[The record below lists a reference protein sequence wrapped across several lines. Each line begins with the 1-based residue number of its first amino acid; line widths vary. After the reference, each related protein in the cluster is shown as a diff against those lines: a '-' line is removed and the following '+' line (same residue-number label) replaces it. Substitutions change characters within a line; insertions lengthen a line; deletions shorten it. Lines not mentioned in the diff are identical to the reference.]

1 MPTVPT
7 YDNAQVSQNTLPQ
20 TAFAAPAAQPT
31 AAQQAMDT
39 GRAMSAAGQATGRIA
54 LDLQQQAN
62 ELRVTDALNQAK
74 ETALRLTYDKDSG
87 YTNLRGINA
96 LQRPDG
102 KPLEQEYSE
111 QLQKELGALAQ
122 GLGNDAQR
130 AAFKV
135 NADSI
140 LTNFR
145 SGIVKHEADQFNEYS
160 MSVSEGVQS
169 TALREIGLNW
179 NNPEVIDKAVQRI
192 KAETYRQGQLL
203 GKSAE
208 WQDAR
213 TRELT
218 SKAHLTALSAALDKN
233 DPLFADGYLKKYGD
247 QMQADDLLRA
257 RGLVNKE
264 MDLQVGTSIGQQ
276 VMSGFTSKI
285 APTEYDRLQNIVNS
299 KVKGY
304 GKRADGTEKG
314 TGFFGELKMKD
325 GSGSVA
331 TEISIG
337 VNFGGKETQI
347 PTLVPTLSKDEVDHL
362 LKGLPPTPEIVQKA
376 VDHAKARI
384 AQGKS
389 PFANDGQQQQPLD
402 EQIKKFGGDVT
413 KALAAYKLGD
423 KEVSALE
430 KAHGANWLANA
441 PKNVQEFVTATANEF
456 GAGGGRGTK
465 PTLAEMKAELRN
477 NPALANNPLRLK
489 HAEDYIETQY
499 AAMNAAKKQHEEE
512 ALDTAYKALYAN
524 GGNMAALPAGLRAQI
539 PGEKLDSVLNFAK
552 SVAKGEKMVNNGQ
565 AWAQVLSMPKS
576 ELAKMSPSSFY
587 AQYRNSLDDTHLEK
601 GYALIAEANNQASDK
616 HLEILTTDNR
626 MKQSAIQ
633 AGILPAEGKPNEDQA
648 VQFAQFQTT
657 VDQKVRQFERIDLQ
671 GKRKATSEELQ
682 RIVDTTLMD
691 KAFVPRMLWSDTQ
704 KPVSLMTPEDQA
716 RAYVT
721 VDGEDVALTSIPVT
735 QRALI
740 TSKLQARGLPV
751 TEQAIA
757 ELWVRAGKP
766 K

>member
-7 YDNAQVSQNTLPQ
+7 YDTPQVSPNTVPQ
-20 TAFAAPAAQPT
+20 TAFDAPTVQPT
-31 AAQQAMDT
+31 AAQQVIDT
-39 GRAMSAAGQATGRIA
+39 GRAMSAAGQGVGRIA

-74 ETALRLTYDKDSG
+74 EQTIKLTFDKDTG
-87 YTNLRGINA
+87 YTNLKGINA

-102 KPLEQEYSE
+102 KSLEQEYSE
-111 QLQKELGALAQ
+111 QLEKQLSALSQ
-122 GLGNDAQR
+122 GLGNEAQR
-130 AAFKV
+130 AMFKQ
-135 NADSI
+135 NADAIAS
-140 LTNFR
+140 NFR

-179 NNPEVIDKAVQRI
+179 SNPEVIDKAVQRI
-192 KAETYRQGQLL
+192 KAETYRQAQLL

-218 SKAHLTALSAALDKN
+218 SKAHLTAMSAALDKG
-233 DPLFADGYLKKYGD
+233 DPLFADSYLKKYGE

-264 MDLQVGTSIGQQ
+264 VDLQVGTGIGRQ
-276 VMSGFTSKI
+276 VMSGFTNKI
-285 APTEYDRLQNIVNS
+285 APTEYDRLQNIVNA
-299 KVKGY
+299 KVKPV
-304 GKRADGTEKG
+304 E
-314 TGFFGELKMKD
+314 
-325 GSGSVA
+325 
-331 TEISIG
+331 
-337 VNFGGKETQI
+337 
-347 PTLVPTLSKDEVDHL
+347 
-362 LKGLPPTPEIVQKA
+362 
-376 VDHAKARI
+376 
-384 AQGKS
+384 
-389 PFANDGQQQQPLD
+389 GQPALD

-430 KAHGANWLANA
+430 KQHGANWLANA
-441 PKNVQEFVTATANEF
+441 PKDVQAFVTETASEF

-477 NPALANNPLRLK
+477 RPELANNPLRLK

-499 AAMNAAKKQHEEE
+499 AAITAAQKQRSED

-524 GGNMAALPAGLRAQI
+524 GGDMSALPAGLRAQI
-539 PGEKLDSVLNFAK
+539 PGDKLDSVMNFAK
-552 SVAKGEKMVNNGQ
+552 SVAKGTTSNNPQ
-565 AWAQVLSMPKS
+565 AWAQVLSLPKS
-576 ELAKMSPSSFY
+576 ELAKMSPTAFY
-587 AQYRNSLDDTHLEK
+587 AQFRNQLDDAHLEK

-626 MKQSAIQ
+626 MKQAAIQ
-633 AGILPAEGKPNEDQA
+633 AGILPAEGKPNEEQA

-657 VDQKVRQFERIDLQ
+657 IDQRVRQFERIDLQ

-682 RIVDTTLMD
+682 RIVDTTLLD
-691 KAFVPRMLWSDTQ
+691 KAFVPQALWVDKQ
-704 KPVSLMTPEDQA
+704 KPVALMTPEDQA
-716 RAYVT
+716 RSYVT
-721 VDGEDVALTSIPVT
+721 VNGEDVVLTSIPVS
-735 QRALI
+735 QRAVI

>member
-1 MPTVPT
+1 MPRVPT
-7 YDNAQVSQNTLPQ
+7 YDTLQVSQTSMPQ
-20 TAFAAPAAQPT
+20 ASVATATVQPT
-31 AAQQAMDT
+31 AAQQAQQF
-39 GRAMSAAGQATGRIA
+39 GQALSSAGQAAGRIA

-74 ETALRLTYDKDSG
+74 EQAMRLTFDKDAG
-87 YTNLRGINA
+87 YSNLRGINA

-102 KPLEQEYSE
+102 KSLEQEYSE
-111 QLQKELGALAQ
+111 TLQKELSGLAQ
-122 GLGNDAQR
+122 GLGNEAQR
-130 AAFKV
+130 AMFQQ
-135 NADSI
+135 NANGI
-140 LTNFR
+140 LSNFR
-145 SGIVKHEADQFNEYS
+145 NGLVKHEADQFQEYS
-160 MSVSEGVQS
+160 LSVSEGVQS

-179 NNPEVIDKAVQRI
+179 NNPQTIDKAVQRI
-192 KAETYRQGQLL
+192 QAETYRQAQLL

-218 SKAHLTALSAALDKN
+218 SKAHLTALSAALDSN
-233 DPLFADGYLKKYGD
+233 NPLFADGYLKKYGE

-264 MDLQVGTSIGQQ
+264 MDLQVGMAAGQQ
-276 VMSGFTSKI
+276 AFTKFQSAI

-299 KVKGY
+299 KVKPV
-304 GKRADGTEKG
+304 E
-314 TGFFGELKMKD
+314 
-325 GSGSVA
+325 
-331 TEISIG
+331 
-337 VNFGGKETQI
+337 
-347 PTLVPTLSKDEVDHL
+347 
-362 LKGLPPTPEIVQKA
+362 
-376 VDHAKARI
+376 
-384 AQGKS
+384 
-389 PFANDGQQQQPLD
+389 GQPALD

-441 PKNVQEFVTATANEF
+441 PKDVREFVTSTTGEF
-456 GAGGGRGTK
+456 GSGAGKPAK

-477 NPALANNPLRLK
+477 DPALANNPLRLK

-499 AAMNAAKKQHEEE
+499 AAVTAAKKQREDE
-512 ALDTAYKALYAN
+512 ALDSAYKALYAN

-539 PGEKLDSVLNFAK
+539 PGEKLDSVLSFAK

-565 AWAQVLSMPKS
+565 AWAQVLSMPKA
-576 ELAKMSPSSFY
+576 ELAKMSPSDFY
-587 AQYRNSLDDTHLEK
+587 ARYRNVLDDAHLEK
-601 GYALIAEANNQASDK
+601 GYALLAEANNTANDK

-626 MKQSAIQ
+626 MKQAAIQ
-633 AGILPAEGKPNEDQA
+633 ASILPAEGKPNEDQA
-648 VQFAQFQTT
+648 KQFAQFQQTI
-657 VDQKVRQFERIDLQ
+657 DMRVRQFERNDLQ

-682 RIVDTTLMD
+682 RIIDATLLD
-691 KAFVPRMLWSDTQ
+691 KAFTPRMLWTDSA
-704 KPVSLMTPEDQA
+704 KPVALMTPEDQA

-721 VDGEDVALTSIPVT
+721 VEGEDVALSSIPVT

-740 TSKLQARGLPV
+740 TSKLQARGLPI
-751 TEQAIA
+751 TEQSIA

>member
-7 YDNAQVSQNTLPQ
+7 YDTPQVSPNTVPQ
-20 TAFAAPAAQPT
+20 VALDAATVQPT
-31 AAQQAMDT
+31 AAQSTMQLGQAM
-39 GRAMSAAGQATGRIA
+39 SSAGQSVGRIA
-54 LDLQQQAN
+54 FDVQRQAN

-74 ETALRLTYDKDSG
+74 EQAMRLTFDKDGG
-87 YTNLRGINA
+87 YTNLKGINA

-102 KPLEQEYSE
+102 KSLEQEYGE
-111 QLQKELGALAQ
+111 QLDKQLSALSQ
-122 GLGNDAQR
+122 SLGNEAQR
-130 AAFKV
+130 AMFKP
-135 NADSI
+135 NADAI
-140 LTNFR
+140 LNNFR
-145 SGIVKHEADQFNEYS
+145 SGLVKHEADQFQEYS
-160 MSVSEGVQS
+160 LSVSEGVQS

-192 KAETYRQGQLL
+192 KAETYRQAQLL

-218 SKAHLTALSAALDKN
+218 SKAHLTALSAALDRN
-233 DPLFADGYLKKYGD
+233 DPLFADGYLKKYGE

-264 MDLQVGTSIGQQ
+264 VDLQVGTSIGQQ
-276 VMSGFTSKI
+276 VMSRFTKAI
-285 APTEYDRLQNIVNS
+285 APTEYDRLQNIVNA
-299 KVKGY
+299 KVKPVEGQP
-304 GKRADGTEKG
+304 
-314 TGFFGELKMKD
+314 ELSD
-325 GSGSVA
+325 
-331 TEISIG
+331 
-337 VNFGGKETQI
+337 
-347 PTLVPTLSKDEVDHL
+347 
-362 LKGLPPTPEIVQKA
+362 
-376 VDHAKARI
+376 
-384 AQGKS
+384 
-389 PFANDGQQQQPLD
+389 
-402 EQIKKFGGDVT
+402 QIKKFGGDVT

-430 KAHGANWLANA
+430 KQHGANWLANA
-441 PKNVQEFVTATANEF
+441 PKNVQEFVTATASEF
-456 GAGGGRGTK
+456 GAGGGKGTR

-477 NPALANNPLRLK
+477 RPELANNPLRLK

-499 AAMNAAKKQHEEE
+499 AAITAAKKQREEE
-512 ALDTAYKALYAN
+512 ALDATYKALYAN

-539 PGEKLDSVLNFAK
+539 PGEKLDSVLSFAK

-587 AQYRNSLDDTHLEK
+587 AQYRNVLDDTHLEK
-601 GYALIAEANNQASDK
+601 GYALIAEANNQANDK

-626 MKQSAIQ
+626 MKQAAIQ
-633 AGILPAEGKPNEDQA
+633 AGILPAEGKPDEDQA
-648 VQFAQFQTT
+648 KQFAQFQTT
-657 VDQKVRQFERIDLQ
+657 IDQRVRQFERIDLQ

-682 RIVDTTLMD
+682 RIIDSTLLD
-691 KAFVPRMLWSDTQ
+691 KAFVPRMLWKDSA
-704 KPVSLMTPEDQA
+704 KPVALMTPEDQA

-721 VDGEDVALTSIPVT
+721 VNGEDVPVTSIPVS

>member
-7 YDNAQVSQNTLPQ
+7 YDTPQVSPNTVPQ
-20 TAFAAPAAQPT
+20 TAFDAPTVQPT
-31 AAQQAMDT
+31 AAQQAINT
-39 GRAMSAAGQATGRIA
+39 GQALSAAGQSAGRIA

-74 ETALRLTYDKDSG
+74 ESAMRLTFDKDNG
-87 YTNLRGINA
+87 YTNLKGINA

-102 KPLEQEYSE
+102 KSLEQEYSE
-111 QLQKELGALAQ
+111 QLQKQLSALSQ
-122 GLGNDAQR
+122 GLGNETQR
-130 AAFKV
+130 AMFKA
-135 NADSI
+135 NADAISN
-140 LTNFR
+140 NFR
-145 SGIVKHEADQFNEYS
+145 SGLVKHEADQFQEYS
-160 MSVSEGVQS
+160 LSVSEGVQS

-218 SKAHLTALSAALDKN
+218 SKAHLTAMSAALDKG
-233 DPLFADGYLKKYGD
+233 DPLFADSYLKKYGE

-276 VMSGFTSKI
+276 VMSGFSRAI
-285 APTEYDRLQNIVNS
+285 APTEYDRLQNIVNA
-299 KVKGY
+299 KV
-304 GKRADGTEKG
+304 APTE
-314 TGFFGELKMKD
+314 
-325 GSGSVA
+325 
-331 TEISIG
+331 
-337 VNFGGKETQI
+337 
-347 PTLVPTLSKDEVDHL
+347 
-362 LKGLPPTPEIVQKA
+362 
-376 VDHAKARI
+376 
-384 AQGKS
+384 
-389 PFANDGQQQQPLD
+389 GQPALD
-402 EQIKKFGGDVT
+402 AQIKKFGGDVT

-430 KAHGANWLANA
+430 KQHGANWLANA
-441 PKNVQEFVTATANEF
+441 PKNVQEFVTATASEF

-477 NPALANNPLRLK
+477 RPELANNPLRLK

-499 AAMNAAKKQHEEE
+499 AAITAAKKQREEE

-565 AWAQVLSMPKS
+565 AWAQVLSLPKS

-587 AQYRNSLDDTHLEK
+587 AQFRNQLDDAHLEK
-601 GYALIAEANNQASDK
+601 GYALIAEANNQANDK

-626 MKQSAIQ
+626 MKQAAIQ
-633 AGILPAEGKPNEDQA
+633 AGILPNDGKPNSDQA

-682 RIVDTTLMD
+682 RIIDTTLMD
-691 KAFVPRMLWSDTQ
+691 KAFVQRDLWFDKQ

-721 VDGEDVALTSIPVT
+721 VNGEDVPVTSIPMS
-735 QRALI
+735 QRAVI

>member
-7 YDNAQVSQNTLPQ
+7 YDAPQVSQSALPQ
-20 TAFAAPAAQPT
+20 VAFDAPTVQPT
-31 AAQQAMDT
+31 ANQQAMET
-39 GRAMSAAGQATGRIA
+39 GRAMSAMGQTAGRIA

-74 ETALRLTYDKDSG
+74 EAAIRLTFDKDSG
-87 YTNLRGINA
+87 YTNLKGVNA

-102 KPLEQEYSE
+102 KPLEQEYSDM
-111 QLQKELGALAQ
+111 LQKQLSGLSQ
-122 GLGNDAQR
+122 SLGNETQR
-130 AAFKV
+130 AMFKQ
-135 NADSI
+135 NADAI
-140 LTNFR
+140 VGNFR
-145 SGIVKHEADQFNEYS
+145 SGLVKHEADQFQTYS
-160 MSVSEGVQS
+160 LSVSEGVQS

-179 NNPEVIDKAVQRI
+179 NNPEVIDKAVNRI
-192 KAETYRQGQLL
+192 KAETYRQSSLL

-218 SKAHLTALSAALDKN
+218 SKAHLTAMSAALDN
-233 DPLFADGYLKKYGD
+233 GDPLFADSYLKKYGE

-264 MDLQVGTSIGQQ
+264 VDLQVGTSVGQQ
-276 VMSGFTSKI
+276 VMAGFTSKI
-285 APTEYDRLQNIVNS
+285 APTEYDRLQNIVNG
-299 KVKGY
+299 KVKPVEGQP
-304 GKRADGTEKG
+304 
-314 TGFFGELKMKD
+314 ELD
-325 GSGSVA
+325 S
-331 TEISIG
+331 
-337 VNFGGKETQI
+337 
-347 PTLVPTLSKDEVDHL
+347 LV
-362 LKGLPPTPEIVQKA
+362 
-376 VDHAKARI
+376 
-384 AQGKS
+384 
-389 PFANDGQQQQPLD
+389 
-402 EQIKKFGGDVT
+402 KKFGGDVT
-413 KALAAYKLGD
+413 KALAAYKGGD
-423 KEVSALE
+423 KEVNSLE

-441 PKNVQEFVTATANEF
+441 PKDVRDFVTSTANEF
-456 GAGGGRGTK
+456 GTGGGKPAK

-499 AAMNAAKKQHEEE
+499 AAVTAATKQRQEE
-512 ALDTAYKALYAN
+512 ALDTAYKALYDN

-552 SVAKGEKMVNNGQ
+552 SVSKGEKKVNDGQ
-565 AWAQVLSMPKS
+565 AWAQVLSLPKS
-576 ELAKMSPSSFY
+576 ALAKMSPTDFY
-587 AQYRNSLDDTHLEK
+587 AAYRGKLDDAHLEK
-601 GYALIAEANNQASDK
+601 GYALLAEANNAASDK
-616 HLEILTTDNR
+616 HLEILSTDNR
-626 MKQSAIQ
+626 MKQAAIQ
-633 AGILPAEGKPNEDQA
+633 AGILPSDGKPDEDQA
-648 VQFAQFQTT
+648 KQFAQFQQSI
-657 VDQKVRQFERIDLQ
+657 DMRVRQFERTDLQ

-691 KAFVPRMLWSDTQ
+691 KAFVPRTLWKDAQT
-704 KPVSLMTPEDQA
+704 PVSLMNQTDQA

-721 VDGEDVALTSIPVT
+721 VNGEDVTLTSIPVT

-751 TEQAIA
+751 TEQAVA

>member
-7 YDNAQVSQNTLPQ
+7 YDNAQVSQTAQPQ
-20 TAFAAPAAQPT
+20 IAFDAATVQPT
-31 AAQQAMDT
+31 AAQQGLDMA
-39 GRAMSAAGQATGRIA
+39 RAASAAGQSAGRIA
-54 LDLQQQAN
+54 LDIQQQAN

-74 ETALRLTYDKDSG
+74 EAALRLTYDKDSG
-87 YTNLRGINA
+87 YTNLRGANA

-102 KPLEQEYSE
+102 KPLEQEYSDM
-111 QLQKELGALAQ
+111 LQKELSSLSQ
-122 GLGNDAQR
+122 GLGNETQR
-130 AAFKV
+130 AAFKA
-135 NADSI
+135 NADS
-140 LTNFR
+140 LLSNFR
-145 SGIVKHEADQFNEYS
+145 SGLVKHEADQFNEYS
-160 MSVSEGVQS
+160 MSVSEGVQA
-169 TALREIGLNW
+169 TALRDIGLNW
-179 NNPEVIDKAVQRI
+179 NNPEAIDKAVQRI
-192 KAETYRQGQLL
+192 KAETYRQAQLL

-218 SKAHLTALSAALDKN
+218 SKAHLTAMSAALDKN
-233 DPLFADGYLKKYGD
+233 DPLFADGYLKKYGE

-276 VMSGFTSKI
+276 VMAGFTKSI

-299 KVKGY
+299 KVQP
-304 GKRADGTEKG
+304 AE
-314 TGFFGELKMKD
+314 
-325 GSGSVA
+325 
-331 TEISIG
+331 
-337 VNFGGKETQI
+337 
-347 PTLVPTLSKDEVDHL
+347 
-362 LKGLPPTPEIVQKA
+362 
-376 VDHAKARI
+376 
-384 AQGKS
+384 
-389 PFANDGQQQQPLD
+389 GQPALD
-402 EQIKKFGGDVT
+402 AQIKKFGGDVT

-430 KAHGANWLANA
+430 KQHGANWLANA
-441 PKNVQEFVTATANEF
+441 PKNVQEFVTATASEF
-456 GAGGGRGTK
+456 GAGGGRGTR

-499 AAMNAAKKQHEEE
+499 AAITAAKKQHEEE
-512 ALDTAYKALYAN
+512 ALDSAYKALYAN

-552 SVAKGEKMVNNGQ
+552 SVAKGEKKANNGE
-565 AWAQVLSMPKS
+565 AWAQVLSLPKS
-576 ELAKMSPSSFY
+576 ELAKMSPSAFY
-587 AQYRNSLDDTHLEK
+587 AQFRNVLDDTHLEK
-601 GYALIAEANNQASDK
+601 GYALIAEANNQANDK

-626 MKQSAIQ
+626 MKQAAIQ

-648 VQFAQFQTT
+648 KQFAQFQTT
-657 VDQKVRQFERIDLQ
+657 IDQRVRQFERIDLQ

-682 RIVDTTLMD
+682 RIVDTTLLD
-691 KAFVPRMLWSDTQ
+691 KAFVPKALWTDSQ

-721 VDGEDVALTSIPVT
+721 VGGEDVTLASIPMS

>member
-1 MPTVPT
+1 M
-7 YDNAQVSQNTLPQ
+7 QLGQGL
-20 TAFAAPAAQPT
+20 
-31 AAQQAMDT
+31 
-39 GRAMSAAGQATGRIA
+39 SAAGQNVGRIA

-74 ETALRLTYDKDSG
+74 ESAMRLTFDKDSG
-87 YTNLRGINA
+87 YTNLKGINA

-102 KPLEQEYSE
+102 KSLEQEYSE
-111 QLQKELGALAQ
+111 QLQKQLSALSQ
-122 GLGNDAQR
+122 GLGNEAQR
-130 AAFKV
+130 AMFKA
-135 NADSI
+135 NADAISN
-140 LTNFR
+140 NFR
-145 SGIVKHEADQFNEYS
+145 SGLVKHEADQFQEYS
-160 MSVSEGVQS
+160 LSVSEGVQS

-179 NNPEVIDKAVQRI
+179 NNPEVIDKAVLRI
-192 KAETYRQGQLL
+192 KAETYRQAQLL

-218 SKAHLTALSAALDKN
+218 SKAHLTAMSAALDKG
-233 DPLFADGYLKKYGD
+233 DPLFADSYLKKYGE

-264 MDLQVGTSIGQQ
+264 VDLQVGTSVGQQ
-276 VMSGFTSKI
+276 VMSGFTNKI
-285 APTEYDRLQNIVNS
+285 APTEYDRLQNIVNA
-299 KVKGY
+299 KVAPEY
-304 GKRADGTEKG
+304 GNRADGTKKG
-314 TGFFGELKMKD
+314 TGFFGPLKMQD
-325 GSGSVA
+325 GSGDVA

-337 VNFGGKETQI
+337 VNIDGKETQI
-347 PTLVPTLSKDEVDHL
+347 PTLVPTLTKDEVNYL
-362 LKGLPPTPEIVQKA
+362 LKGGQPTPEIVQKA
-376 VDHAKARI
+376 VDHANKRI
-384 AQGKS
+384 KDGKS
-389 PFANDGQQQQPLD
+389 PFADAPPALD
-402 EQIKKFGGDVT
+402 AQIKKFGGDVT

-423 KEVSALE
+423 TEVSALE
-430 KAHGANWLANA
+430 KQHGANWLANA
-441 PKNVQEFVTATANEF
+441 PKDVQEFVTATASEF

-477 NPALANNPLRLK
+477 RPELANNPLRLK

-499 AAMNAAKKQHEEE
+499 AAITAAKKQREEDV
-512 ALDTAYKALYAN
+512 LDTAYKALYVN

-565 AWAQVLSMPKS
+565 AWAQVLSLPKS

-587 AQYRNSLDDTHLEK
+587 AQFRNQLDDAHLEK
-601 GYALIAEANNQASDK
+601 GYALIAEANNQANDK

-626 MKQSAIQ
+626 MKQAAIQ
-633 AGILPAEGKPNEDQA
+633 AGILPAEGKPDETQA

-657 VDQKVRQFERIDLQ
+657 IDQRVRQFERIDLQ
-671 GKRKATSEELQ
+671 GKRKASSEELQ
-682 RIVDTTLMD
+682 RIIDTTLMD
-691 KAFVPRMLWSDTQ
+691 KAFVPRALWVDKQ

-721 VDGEDVALTSIPVT
+721 VNGEDVTVTSIPMS
-735 QRALI
+735 QRAVI

>member
-7 YDNAQVSQNTLPQ
+7 YDTLQVSPNTVPQ
-20 TAFAAPAAQPT
+20 AAFDAPTVQPT
-31 AAQQAMDT
+31 AAQSTAQL
-39 GRAMSAAGQATGRIA
+39 GQAMSAAGQNVGRIA

-74 ETALRLTYDKDSG
+74 ESAIKLTFDKDAG
-87 YTNLRGINA
+87 YTNLKGINA

-102 KPLEQEYSE
+102 KSLEQEYSDE
-111 QLQKELGALAQ
+111 LQKQLSALSQ
-122 GLGNDAQR
+122 GLGNEAQR
-130 AAFKV
+130 AMFKQ
-135 NADSI
+135 NADAIAS
-140 LTNFR
+140 NFR
-145 SGIVKHEADQFNEYS
+145 SGIVKHEADQFNEYT

-179 NNPEVIDKAVQRI
+179 NNPEVIDKAVLRI
-192 KAETYRQGQLL
+192 KAETYRQAQLL

-218 SKAHLTALSAALDKN
+218 SKAHLTAMSAALDKG
-233 DPLFADGYLKKYGD
+233 DPLFADRYLKKYGE

-264 MDLQVGTSIGQQ
+264 VDLQVGTSVGQQ
-276 VMSGFTSKI
+276 VMSGFTNKI
-285 APTEYDRLQNIVNS
+285 APTEYDRLQNIVNA
-299 KVKGY
+299 KV
-304 GKRADGTEKG
+304 APTE
-314 TGFFGELKMKD
+314 
-325 GSGSVA
+325 
-331 TEISIG
+331 
-337 VNFGGKETQI
+337 
-347 PTLVPTLSKDEVDHL
+347 
-362 LKGLPPTPEIVQKA
+362 
-376 VDHAKARI
+376 
-384 AQGKS
+384 
-389 PFANDGQQQQPLD
+389 GQPALD
-402 EQIKKFGGDVT
+402 AQIKKFGGDVT

-430 KAHGANWLANA
+430 KQHGANWLANA
-441 PKNVQEFVTATANEF
+441 PKNVQEFVTATASEF

-477 NPALANNPLRLK
+477 RPELANNPLRLK

-499 AAMNAAKKQHEEE
+499 AAITAAKKQREED

-565 AWAQVLSMPKS
+565 AWAQVLSLPKS

-587 AQYRNSLDDTHLEK
+587 AQFRNQLDDAHLEK
-601 GYALIAEANNQASDK
+601 GYALIAEANNQANDK

-626 MKQSAIQ
+626 MKQAAIQ
-633 AGILPAEGKPNEDQA
+633 AGILPAEGKPDETQA

-657 VDQKVRQFERIDLQ
+657 IDQRVRQFERIDLQ
-671 GKRKATSEELQ
+671 GKRKASSEELQ
-682 RIVDTTLMD
+682 RIIDTTLMD
-691 KAFVPRMLWSDTQ
+691 KAFVPRALWVDKQ

-721 VDGEDVALTSIPVT
+721 VNGEDVPVTSIPMS
-735 QRALI
+735 QRAVI